1 MEFKWDLF
9 FKYLPKI
16 FLASGVTFE
25 VVLLSMLFSTILGLV
40 IAGMRLSK
48 SKPIRWIGRI
58 YVDIIRGIPLLVQVL
73 WLFFGIPMFFGKNL
87 QPIPAGILSLTLW
100 GTAYFGEIF
109 RGGINSIAKE
119 QYLAAYATGMKPF
132 QCFVRVILPQAF
144 RKVVPPFISQL
155 IVMVK
160 SSSVLSVINV
170 QEITKRADAL
180 SAALYSPFEMYL
192 GCAVV
197 YFVILFIIARLGKL
211 AEKKLRANTLEV

>member
-1 MEFKWDLF
+1 MSFKWDLF
-9 FKYLPKI
+9 FKYLPKL

-25 VVLLSMLFSTILGLV
+25 VVLLSMLFSSLFGLV
-40 IAGMRLSK
+40 LASMRLSK
-48 SKPIRWIGRI
+48 LRFLRGIGRL

-73 WLFFGIPMFFGKNL
+73 WLFFGIPMFLGKNL
-87 QPIPAGILSLTLW
+87 SPVPAGILSLTLW
-100 GTAYFGEIF
+100 GSAYFGEIF

-119 QYLAAYATGMKPF
+119 QYLAAYATGMKPG
-132 QCFVRVILPQAF
+132 QCFIRVILPQAF

-170 QEITKRADAL
+170 QEITKRADAM

-197 YFVILFIIARLGKL
+197 YFIILFIIARLGKYT
-211 AEKKLRANTLEV
+211 EKKLRVNTLEV